1 MNFRTN
7 KYYLL
12 ILLAA
17 FIVGGCGNS
26 SGNYEEIE
34 SSASSESTTTT
45 DNTTTDSTTYNYFTG
60 STVTVNFLRSDN
72 SLMGESGTWCNSLN
86 DCNCGIGFSS
96 SGGVVLSTM
105 EFKSS
110 ISGDNPPFT
119 VEWKFNNNSYTDNFS
134 LSKSSG
140 NHTIKLYVTDNN
152 SNKVYAKCRSGDQ
165 GEVMMNLNI
174 P

>member
-1 MNFRTN
+1 MKKGLFI
-7 KYYLL
+7 LL
-12 ILLAA
+12 IFCFSLTV
-17 FIVGGCGNS
+17 FSCS
-26 SGNYEEIE
+26 DEKE
-34 SSASSESTTTT
+34 ESTTTDNTTTDNTTT

-60 STVTVNFLRSDN
+60 STVTVNFLKSDN
-72 SLMGESGTWCNSLN
+72 SLIGGSGTWCNSLN
-86 DCNCGIGFSS
+86 DCKCGLAFSS
-96 SGGVVLSTM
+96 SGAASLSTM

-165 GEVMMNLNI
+165 GEVMMYLNI

>member
-1 MNFRTN
+1 MKKGLFI
-7 KYYLL
+7 LL
-12 ILLAA
+12 IFCFSLT
-17 FIVGGCGNS
+17 IISCS
-26 SGNYEEIE
+26 DDKEEYT
-34 SSASSESTTTT
+34 ATATTTTDNTCT

-86 DCNCGIGFSS
+86 DCNCGLAFSS
-96 SGGVVLSTM
+96 SGAASLSTM

>member
-1 MNFRTN
+1 VTTGV
-7 KYYLL
+7 KDT
-12 ILLAA
+12 
-17 FIVGGCGNS
+17 
-26 SGNYEEIE
+26 SGNTLSSQYETANGFTT
-34 SSASSESTTTT
+34 SAP
-45 DNTTTDSTTYNYFTG
+45 YNYFTG

-86 DCNCGIGFSS
+86 DCSCGISFSS
-96 SGGVVLSTM
+96 SGASTLSTM

-134 LSKSSG
+134 LSNSSG

>member
-1 MNFRTN
+1 VTTGV
-7 KYYLL
+7 KDT
-12 ILLAA
+12 
-17 FIVGGCGNS
+17 
-26 SGNYEEIE
+26 SGNTLSSQYETANGFTT
-34 SSASSESTTTT
+34 SAP
-45 DNTTTDSTTYNYFTG
+45 YNYFTG

-86 DCNCGIGFSS
+86 DCSCGISFSS
-96 SGGVVLSTM
+96 SGASTLSTM

-134 LSKSSG
+134 LSNSSG

-165 GEVMMNLNI
+165 GEVMMYLNI